1 MADRVALI
9 TGGTRGIGLGIART
23 LAAEGWSLALNGQRS
38 PEQVS
43 EVAAELE
50 ALGVP
55 VLYVPADISIA
66 AERERLI
73 AGVRERFGHLDALV
87 NNAGVGPNV
96 RADILDAGEES
107 FDRLVR
113 INLKGP
119 YFLTQAVARWMLE
132 DGAGDPET
140 RRTIVFVTSISA
152 TTASVNRGDYCIT
165 KAGLAMASK
174 LWAVRLAE
182 HGINVFEVRPGIV
195 STDMTAGVRGK
206 YDSLIEDGILLQ
218 RRWGQPEDV
227 GRAVASLV
235 RGDFA
240 YSPGNVFMVD
250 GGFSVER
257 L

>member
-96 RADILDAGEES
+96 RAELSDAGEES
-107 FDRLVR
+107 FERWLR
-113 INLKGP
+113 INLNGAVP
-119 YFLTQAVARWMLE
+119 PTQAVAS
-132 DGAGDPET
+132 GCSKTAPGDPEPIAQSSLSLRF
-140 RRTIVFVTSISA
+140 RR
-152 TTASVNRGDYCIT
+152 
-165 KAGLAMASK
+165 
-174 LWAVRLAE
+174 
-182 HGINVFEVRPGIV
+182 
-195 STDMTAGVRGK
+195 
-206 YDSLIEDGILLQ
+206 Q
-218 RRWGQPEDV
+218 RV
-227 GRAVASLV
+227 G
-235 RGDFA
+235 
-240 YSPGNVFMVD
+240 
-250 GGFSVER
+250 
-257 L
+257 